1 LISILRKFGHIK
13 RMDEHEIPTA
23 LLQKKMSGKGTGED
37 HTDVNRPSYERC

>member
-1 LISILRKFGHIK
+1 LISIFRKFGHVK

-23 LLQKKMSGKGTGED
+23 LLQKMSGKGTGED